1 MHCYLLITTVP
12 SDINKVDN
20 PDELIYKMGLS
31 WHQNGVKL
39 EKLRF
44 LINKDIRI
52 EDLKKELSNRQKGVK
67 LLKNR
72 GKNILKVQPLTM
84 EVLME
89 KMEFRSRSSFRDD
102 YIKPLRDNKLIDL
115 TIPDKPRDPGQ
126 SYIISEQGKMF
137 LGGFEI

>member
-1 MHCYLLITTVP
+1 MLRKWSEAGKTKI
-12 SDINKVDN
+12 
-20 PDELIYKMGLS
+20 PDKEGYPDRGL
-31 WHQNGVKL
+31 K
-39 EKLRF
+39 
-44 LINKDIRI
+44 
-52 EDLKKELSNRQKGVK
+52 KGVK

-72 GKNILKVQPLTM
+72 GKNILKILMNLVQPLTM

-102 YIKPLRDNKLIDL
+102 YIKPLWDNKLIDL

-126 SYIISEQGKMF
+126 SYIISEQGKIF